1 MILGQQ
7 TFSLKATGDAPEV
20 ISANWSPGYPI
31 RLRGL
36 KHWGDGNSIL
46 FLYNKS
52 PVLLSETVCPPGVL
66 GLHLSLPIELC
77 LACCLFSITMV
88 YCVLNP
94 PHQVL
99 QFLCPAF
106 PPHQSHLD
114 CLPPTLWSAL
124 SPTLAP
130 GIFFCNSSER
140 NNSWIRSEVKH
151 YKLNLN
157 YYLALHFMRKK

>member
-46 FLYNKS
+46 FLYSKS
-52 PVLLSETVCPPGVL
+52 PVLLLETVCPPGVL

-114 CLPPTLWSAL
+114 CPPPYTLVCPVTHPCS
-124 SPTLAP
+124 
-130 GIFFCNSSER
+130 R
-140 NNSWIRSEVKH
+140 N
-151 YKLNLN
+151 LFL
-157 YYLALHFMRKK
+157 